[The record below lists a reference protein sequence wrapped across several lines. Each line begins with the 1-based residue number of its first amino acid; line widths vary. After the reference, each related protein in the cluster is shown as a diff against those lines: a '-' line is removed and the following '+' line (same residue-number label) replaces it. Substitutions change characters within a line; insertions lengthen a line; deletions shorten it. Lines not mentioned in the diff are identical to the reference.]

1 MKTKSST
8 TKTTTKKDPFVAGFV
23 LPVLLMA
30 SFTPMLLFQA
40 GDVPGETYL
49 PPTETA
55 EQKYTRM
62 ISAFD
67 RDNTLPGILI
77 VSFASGTTLEQA
89 NTILQPFGLK
99 IDQKQVCNA
108 GQAVDPSGTIT
119 TGAENCFSDGWYD
132 MLASG
137 RVLVD
142 AGQEKVLAEQLY
154 NTPNVVWVEPDYTV
168 TLDGSNPQLG
178 VEDNGTTTPVEGS
191 ADNQTMYPS
200 PISEFNDIVP
210 AKNTILGIEPIVL
223 VIGVLLVGF
232 GAYFVMKK

>member
-1 MKTKSST
+1 MKTKNPSKST
-8 TKTTTKKDPFVAGFV
+8 SKKDPFVAGFV

-30 SFTPMLLFQA
+30 SFAPMLLFQA

-55 EQKYTRM
+55 EQKYERM

-67 RDNTLPGILI
+67 RDNTLPGVLL
-77 VSFASGTTLEQA
+77 VSFTSGTTLEQA
-89 NTILQPFGLK
+89 NAILQPYGLK

-108 GQAVDPSGTIT
+108 GQAVEPNGTVT

-154 NTPNVVWVEPDYTV
+154 NTPGVVWVEPDYTV
-168 TLDGSNPQLG
+168 TLDGSNPQIDG
-178 VEDNGTTTPVEGS
+178 EVTNPIDNGVGTNNPI
-191 ADNQTMYPS
+191 NYPDAQ
-200 PISEFNDIVP
+200 PYAN
-210 AKNTILGIEPIVL
+210 AATNTIMGIEPIVL

-232 GAYFVMKK
+232 GAYFVMGKK